1 MITIIQP
8 GQIWQDRLCGRQV
21 KVLVADPEIISIET
35 IRGEGER
42 FCRYHTGNFRAM
54 FYLLPDNI
62 EIRYRKPGTLSWK
75 RRMVTKAHE
84 VETRQLLTD
93 AGMEVR

>member
-1 MITIIQP
+1 MTSIQP

-21 KVLVADPEIISIET
+21 KVLVADPEIIAIET
-35 IRGEGER
+35 IRGEGEGV
-42 FCRYHTGNFRAM
+42 CRYHTGNFRAM

-93 AGMEVR
+93 AGMEVK